1 MLETEELLEKHGWTE
16 ECGSPF
22 EIRHTDGS
30 FATGSAAW
38 TVLSVLR
45 SEELEE
51 HPQFEYKTVDLPYHK
66 RDKFIDILNEHG
78 NDGWEVCHIITCDM
92 TPSTAFF
99 KRKKE

>member
-38 TVLSVLR
+38 TVLSALR

-51 HPQFEYKTVDLPYHK
+51 HPQFEYQINLITPFSLEEVIGLK
-66 RDKFIDILNEHG
+66 NMG
-78 NDGWEVCHIITCDM
+78 NDGWELVSILQYTD
-92 TPSTAFF
+92 STAKYYF